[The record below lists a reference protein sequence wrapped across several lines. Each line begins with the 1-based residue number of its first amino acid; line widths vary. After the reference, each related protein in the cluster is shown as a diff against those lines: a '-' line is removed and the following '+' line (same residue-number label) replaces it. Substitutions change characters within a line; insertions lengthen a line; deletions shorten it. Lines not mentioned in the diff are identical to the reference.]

1 MKVGDY
7 VRTPL
12 GITKYLGKYN
22 MLGDLDNWYEFDKLD
37 ENLWFGDIADVIN
50 KNQLNEV
57 VIKSSP
63 NIIDLIEKG
72 DILKFKDTK
81 HYQEVLAIDNEKLYL
96 TDFIYM
102 SGLHKYKKE
111 IQEDLEWVITQEQIE
126 AIQYEVK

>member
-7 VRTPL
+7 VRTNL
-12 GITKYLGKYN
+12 REEHIITKIVNIKKSIDGSHFLELDRYTKYN
-22 MLGDLDNWYEFDKLD
+22 YYDDKP
-37 ENLWFGDIADVIN
+37 EYF
-50 KNQLNEV
+50 
-57 VIKSSP
+57 KSSP

-111 IQEDLEWVITQEQIE
+111 IQEDLEWVITHEQIE
-126 AIQYEVK
+126 AIQYEVE